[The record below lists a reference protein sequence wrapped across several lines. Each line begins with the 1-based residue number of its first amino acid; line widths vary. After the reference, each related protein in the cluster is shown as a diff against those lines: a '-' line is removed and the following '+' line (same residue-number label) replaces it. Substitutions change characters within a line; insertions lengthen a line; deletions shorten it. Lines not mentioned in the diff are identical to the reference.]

1 MPDDELPYFSP
12 RHPGR
17 PRRSGNGWI
26 IGMAATAIA
35 ITLVRVI
42 GVRAVLV
49 RALCEQ
55 GPVRLHVAASLDI
68 APALKQLGKDFNDLN
83 RDVGG
88 HCAQVE
94 LAEDAPGRVAAE
106 LSGMGTITGE
116 SAIDA
121 WVPDSS
127 LWLNVVRNS
136 ARGAAAAR
144 PTGVSVA
151 RSPLVITAP
160 RSIAG
165 VVGRSSTHIGWRT
178 LFPQS
183 LGGPSASL
191 HLQVQLPDPAHH
203 PAGLASLVDVRRLLR
218 GQPAPRDEFTHFV
231 PNLRPTA
238 SFHPPQPLSAL
249 SP

>member
-1 MPDDELPYFSP
+1 MAGDGLPYFSP

-68 APALKQLGKDFNDLN
+68 APAVQQIGKYFNDLN

-94 LAEDAPGRVAAE
+94 VTEDAPGRVAAE

-116 SAIDA
+116 SPIDA

-178 LFPQS
+178 RVPPS
-183 LGGPSASL
+183 LGGPSPSL
-191 HLQVQLPDPAHH
+191 HLQAPLPDPPPT
-203 PAGLASLVDVRRLLR
+203 PARRPSLAVGRRLAGAQR
-218 GQPAPRDEFTHFV
+218 GG
-231 PNLRPTA
+231 
-238 SFHPPQPLSAL
+238 
-249 SP
+249 